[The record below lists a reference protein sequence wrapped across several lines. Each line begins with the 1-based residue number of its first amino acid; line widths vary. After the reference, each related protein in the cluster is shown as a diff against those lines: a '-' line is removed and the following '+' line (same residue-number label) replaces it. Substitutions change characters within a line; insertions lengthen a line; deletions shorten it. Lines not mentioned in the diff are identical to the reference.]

1 MKTSPFGKTGFHVSN
16 LGFGAAPAAFLKSD
30 QDRTA
35 TFIESML
42 DQGMNLIDTA
52 AMYDGSEEFLG
63 NRLSHRR
70 GDFFLVT
77 KCGHKLKDS
86 PDAPTTPFS
95 ADLVTYS
102 IDRALRLLKTD
113 RIDCMLLHSCDLKTL
128 QQGDAVAALIQARD
142 AGKIRFC
149 GYSGDNEAAQY
160 AATLPDIAIIETS
173 INIVDQAN
181 IDKVLPTTRKQNIGV
196 IAKRPVANACWKP
209 LEAQPGLYR
218 NYAKVYTERFAKMGI
233 APGDF
238 GAQDD
243 PELFLRF
250 TLSQPGVHCAIVGT
264 TDPNNAAKNIEFAS
278 RPSLDESIV
287 NKLRDSFKKADPRG
301 EWTGQT

>member
-1 MKTSPFGKTGFHVSN
+1 MKTSPFGRTGFNVSI

-35 TFIESML
+35 AFIESML
-42 DQGMNLIDTA
+42 DKGMNLIDTA
-52 AMYDGSEEFLG
+52 AMYHGSEEFLG

-70 GDFFLVT
+70 KDFFLVT
-77 KCGHKLKDS
+77 KCGHKLKDE
-86 PDAPTTPFS
+86 PEAPSTAFS
-95 ADLVTYS
+95 GELVSYS

-113 RIDCMLLHSCDLKTL
+113 QIDCMLLHSCDLKTL
-128 QQGDAVAALIQARD
+128 QRGDGIAALVKARD

-173 INIVDQAN
+173 INIVDQVN

-209 LEAQPGLYR
+209 ADQQPGLYR
-218 NYAKVYTERFAKMGI
+218 EYANEYTQRFSKMGI
-233 APGDF
+233 KPGDF
-238 GAQDD
+238 GVTDHA
-243 PELFLRF
+243 ELFLRF

-278 RPSLDESIV
+278 RPALSESAISQ
-287 NKLRDSFKKADPRG
+287 LRAAFKEADPEG
-301 EWTGQT
+301 KWTGQT